1 MPIGL
6 PLIVY
11 QLVSVLTLIAA
22 EIVPIGLASIMRMC
36 PGFDID
42 RKVKLSCTW
51 LDKGLQN
58 PYRVG
63 HLLQVKLTTINI
75 CEAPNSSNNLVG

>member
-1 MPIGL
+1 MSIGL

-11 QLVSVLTLIAA
+11 QLVSVLTLIAV

-63 HLLQVKLTTINI
+63 HLLQVKLPTTTFVK
-75 CEAPNSSNNLVG
+75 PPTLPTT